1 MRIGKLGEFGLI
13 ERIKKT
19 IKTDKSVIKGIGDD
33 CAVLKL
39 DKNRFLLCTCDMI
52 VEGVDFLKNEDPFL
66 IGRKA
71 LGISISDI
79 SACAGTPRYALI
91 SLGLPKNTRV
101 ETIDRIYRGINSLA
115 RKYKINIVGGDLS
128 ASVKLT
134 IDVTLIGEVNKKEL
148 VLRGGAKPGDI
159 IFVTG
164 SFGGSIKGKHL
175 KFTPRLEEAG
185 FLTRKFRIN
194 SMIDVSDG
202 LCQDLGHILKESGA
216 GAVIYENL
224 IPLSK
229 ESSGIR
235 DGLSSGEDFELIF
248 TLGIKEAR
256 RLSASKKR
264 FYPVGHIV
272 DRKYGLQFVDKYGR
286 QKKLKPAGFRHY

>member
-52 VEGVDFLKNEDPFL
+52 IEGVDFLKNEDPFL

-79 SACAGTPRYALI
+79 AACAGTPRYALI

-248 TLGIKEAR
+248 TLEIKDSR
-256 RLSASKKR
+256 RLIASKKG
-264 FYPVGHIV
+264 FYPIGHIV
-272 DRKYGLQFVDKYGR
+272 DRKYGLQFVNKNGR
-286 QKKLKPAGFRHY
+286 QKKLKPAGFQHY

>member
-1 MRIGKLGEFGLI
+1 MWIGKLGEFGLI
-13 ERIKKT
+13 ERIKKA

-39 DKNRFLLCTCDMI
+39 DKSRFLLCTCDMI
-52 VEGVDFLKNEDPFL
+52 IEGVDFLKNEDPFL

-79 SACAGTPRYALI
+79 AACAGVPRYALV
-91 SLGLPKNTRV
+91 SLGLPKNSRV
-101 ETIDRIYRGINSLA
+101 GTIDRIYRGINSLA

-128 ASVKLT
+128 ASLKLT

-148 VLRGGAKPGDI
+148 VLRNGARTGDI

-175 KFTPRLEEAG
+175 KFTPRLEEARY
-185 FLTRKFRIN
+185 LTRKFRIN

-202 LCQDLGHILKESGA
+202 LCQDLGHILKESAA
-216 GAVIYENL
+216 GAVIYEDL

-229 ESSGIR
+229 EASGIR

-248 TLGIKEAR
+248 TLGIKESR
-256 RLSASKKR
+256 RLIASRKR

-272 DRKYGLQFVDKYGR
+272 DRKYGLQFVDKHGR
-286 QKKLKPAGFRHY
+286 QRKIEPAGFRHY